1 MSTATL
7 TKKELFV
14 QGSLTTDVAEM
25 IEMLA
30 VNVPG
35 VKSCNVNAVN
45 KSLVLSIDTT
55 KDEGA
60 VINELSSLIKTMD
73 SSLKLTTSRQENK
86 NNSKAQ
92 RKSAEG
98 DKNVSII
105 LGGLN
110 CAHCAEVI
118 GQKVSDLD
126 EVQTANLN
134 FVNKKLNFELKN
146 ASDREVIIERV
157 INIIDTTEP
166 GLDIQVMES
175 KKEKKAQDNKV
186 EMILGGLNCAHC
198 AEVIGQKVEALD
210 EVEMANLNFV
220 NKKLSFELKNG
231 VSRNLVIDKVIN
243 IIDTTEPGLDIQVI
257 EKSSS
262 KGNNK
267 KVDMTL
273 GGLNCAHCA
282 EVIGQ
287 KVEDLDEVEMA
298 HLNFVN
304 KKLSF
309 ELKDGASRKLTIDK
323 VINIID
329 TTEPGLNIQVH
340 DNRGTKELKLKL
352 ENLTCKQC
360 ADQIEFEANKAKG
373 VKSATLDFG
382 NCILD
387 VELDGTV
394 SRRVVT
400 EGIATIAKN
409 LQHCLNIQVKGISKA
424 QNKALNEK
432 VTKKFDKDKL
442 DKIRLFV
449 GVIAYAITFIQQVW
463 GGNHGHANQ
472 DMISTVAFIAVYLV
486 VGGDV
491 LLKAAKNIKNGRVF
505 DENFL
510 ITVATL
516 GAIIIGETSEAVGVM
531 VFYKLGVFL
540 QGIAVGKSRKSI
552 SSLMEIRPDVANLKI
567 GNDIEV
573 VDPEEVEIGDIIV
586 VKPGERVPL
595 DGIVIEGSS
604 MVDTSA
610 LTGES
615 VLRSVNVED
624 EVLSGFINKN
634 ALLTIEVTKDFGESA
649 VSKVLDLVEN
659 ASSKKAKTENFISV
673 FSKYYTPVVVGLAAI
688 IAIIPPVLID
698 PSSKVEWYRWVL
710 RGLTFLVVSC
720 PCALVLSI
728 PLTFFSGIG
737 FASKNGV
744 LIKGSNYLEAL
755 RYVDTVVFDKTGTLT
770 KGVFNV
776 TKVNAVNVS
785 EDELMEYAAYAEANS
800 NHPIAKSIV
809 KAYNKNLDLGKIGE
823 YEEIAA
829 HGIKVNYNGKT
840 VLAGNEKL
848 MKANN
853 VKYTPVSET
862 GTVVYIAVDGKYA
875 GDLVISDEIKE
886 DSKEAIA
893 KLKQIGIKQTVMLT
907 GDNKKVADAVAAELK
922 LDKVYSNLLPD
933 EKVEKIEEIYQG
945 RGEKEKVVFVGD
957 GINDAPV
964 LARAD
969 VGIAMGGLG
978 SDAAIEAAD
987 VVIMNDEPSQIA
999 KAIAISKKTSRIVW
1013 QNIIFALGVKV
1024 IVLVATAF
1032 GASNMWEAVFADVGV
1047 ALIAVLNAMRAMR
1060 MKEEN

>member
-1 MSTATL
+1 MSTAAL
-7 TKKELFV
+7 VKKELFV
-14 QGSLTTDVAEM
+14 EGALTKDMAEM
-25 IEMLA
+25 IELLA

-35 VKSCNVNAVN
+35 IESCAVN
-45 KSLVLSIDTT
+45 TGEKTLTVSLDSS
-55 KDEGA
+55 KEEGA
-60 VINELSSLIKTMD
+60 IVEELSSLIKTMD
-73 SSLKLTTSRQENK
+73 SSLKISTFRKTSE
-86 NNSKAQ
+86 
-92 RKSAEG
+92 
-98 DKNVSII
+98 DKPSFSNQDKRVDII
-105 LGGLN
+105 LGGLD

-118 GQKVSDLD
+118 NQKVSDLD
-126 EVQTANLN
+126 AVQSSNLN
-134 FVNKKLNFELKN
+134 FVNKKLSFELKDVSN
-146 ASDREVIIERV
+146 RAKTIETV

-166 GLDIQVMES
+166 GLDIQIMES
-175 KKEKKAQDNKV
+175 KKSKKTQDKRV
-186 EMILGGLNCAHC
+186 DMILGGLDCAHC
-198 AEVIGQKVEALD
+198 AEVINQKVEALD
-210 EVEMANLNFV
+210 EVEISN
-220 NKKLSFELKNG
+220 
-231 VSRNLVIDKVIN
+231 
-243 IIDTTEPGLDIQVI
+243 
-257 EKSSS
+257 
-262 KGNNK
+262 
-267 KVDMTL
+267 
-273 GGLNCAHCA
+273 
-282 EVIGQ
+282 
-287 KVEDLDEVEMA
+287 
-298 HLNFVN
+298 LNFVN

-309 ELKDGASRKLTIDK
+309 ELKDGASRSLTIKKAIDI
-323 VINIID
+323 IN
-329 TTEPGLNIQVH
+329 TTEPGLDIQVIEKASSKGNNKKVDMTLGGLDCAHCAEVINQKVEALDEVEISNLNFVNKKLSFELKDGVSRNIVINKVLDIINTTEPGLDIQVH
-340 DNRGTKELKLKL
+340 DNRKSNSRQLQLKL
-352 ENLTCKQC
+352 ENLKCMQC
-360 ADQIEFEANKAKG
+360 ANQIEFETKQSQGIKD
-373 VKSATLDFG
+373 ATLDFG
-382 NCILD
+382 NCLLD
-387 VELDGTV
+387 IELDGSI
-394 SRRVVT
+394 SRREVV
-400 EGIATIAKN
+400 EEVAKIVKN
-409 LQHCLNIQVKGISKA
+409 LEHCINIQVKGVSKS
-424 QNKALNEK
+424 QNKELNKAVE
-432 VTKKFDKDKL
+432 KKFDKDKI
-442 DKIRLFV
+442 DKLRLIV
-449 GVIAYAITFIQQVW
+449 GIIVYAITFAQEII
-463 GGNHGHANQ
+463 GGHGEGSI
-472 DMISTVAFIAVYLV
+472 ISTVLFIAVYLV

-491 LLKAAKNIKNGRVF
+491 LLKAAKNMKNGRVF

-510 ITVATL
+510 ITVATV
-516 GAIIIGETSEAVGVM
+516 GAILIGETSEAVGVM

-540 QGIAVGKSRKSI
+540 QGLAVGKSRKSI
-552 SSLMEIRPDVANLKI
+552 SALMEIRPDIANLKI

-673 FSKYYTPVVVGLAAI
+673 FSKYYTPVVVALAAI
-688 IAIIPPVLID
+688 IAIIPPIVID
-698 PSSKVEWYRWVL
+698 MSSKAVWYDWIL

-770 KGVFNV
+770 KGVFDV

-809 KAYNKNLDLGKIGE
+809 AAYDKELDLSRIGE

-829 HGIKVNYNGKT
+829 HGIKVNYNGKI

-848 MKANN
+848 MKVDNIEY
-853 VKYTPVSET
+853 VKVTEV
-862 GTVVYIAVDGKYA
+862 GTVIYVAVDGKFA
-875 GDLVISDEIKE
+875 GYIVISDEIKE
-886 DSKEAIA
+886 DSKQAIA
-893 KLKQIGIKQTVMLT
+893 KLKEIGIKQTIMLT
-907 GDNKKVADAVAAELK
+907 GDNKKVADSVAEELK

-945 RGEKEKVVFVGD
+945 RTEKQKVAFVGD

-999 KAIAISKKTSRIVW
+999 KAIAISKKTNKIVW
-1013 QNIIFALGVKV
+1013 QNIIFALGVKI
-1024 IVLVATAF
+1024 IVLIATA
-1032 GASNMWEAVFADVGV
+1032 GGVSNMWEAVFADVGV

-1060 MKEEN
+1060 MKDNK